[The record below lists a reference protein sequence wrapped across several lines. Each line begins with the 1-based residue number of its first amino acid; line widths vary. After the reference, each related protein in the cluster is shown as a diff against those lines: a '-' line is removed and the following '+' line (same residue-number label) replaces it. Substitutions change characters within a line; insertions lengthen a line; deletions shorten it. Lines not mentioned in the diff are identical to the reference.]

1 MNLILLGAPGSGKGT
16 QARRIS
22 DWMTVPQLST
32 GDMLRAAVSAGT
44 PVGLRAKAVME
55 SGALVSDAIVS
66 GVVAERLDEP
76 DTATGAVF
84 DGYPRTVAQAEDL
97 DRLLAERGRAV
108 NRVLEIRIDDAE
120 LVERITGRFTCATCG
135 EGYHDAHKRPAV
147 EGRCDSCGGSEF
159 SRRAD
164 DNEATV
170 RRRLEA
176 YHSETAPL
184 VARYREEG
192 LLRKVDGS
200 KAIAKVAAAIDAAL
214 DRGRSGLS
222 GS

>member
-1 MNLILLGAPGSGKGT
+1 MNLVLLGAPGSGKGT

-22 DWMTVPQLST
+22 DWMAVPQLST

-44 PVGLRAKAVME
+44 PVGLRAKAVMDR
-55 SGALVSDAIVS
+55 GALVSDAIVS
-66 GVVAERLDEP
+66 GVVADRLDEP
-76 DTATGAVF
+76 DTSTGVVF

-97 DRLLAERGRAV
+97 DRLLSERGRAV
-108 NRVLEIRIDDAE
+108 DRVLEIRINDAE

-135 EGYHDAHKRPAV
+135 EGYHDAYKLPAV
-147 EGRCDSCGGSEF
+147 EGRCDRCGGSEF

-170 RRRLEA
+170 RRRLKA

-184 VARYREEG
+184 VARYRDKG
-192 LLRKVDGS
+192 LLRDVDGS
-200 KAIAKVAAAIDAAL
+200 RAIAEVAAAVDAAL
-214 DRGRSGLS
+214 GRGGNELS
-222 GS
+222 VS